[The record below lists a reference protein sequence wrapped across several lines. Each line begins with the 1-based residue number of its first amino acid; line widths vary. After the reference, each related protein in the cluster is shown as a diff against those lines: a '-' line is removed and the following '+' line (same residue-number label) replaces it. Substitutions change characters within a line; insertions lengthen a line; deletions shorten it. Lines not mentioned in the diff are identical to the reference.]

1 MTVRNERNTLFKAL
15 NGLGWPLVIGA
26 AACSVFY
33 VLIFQGPLNTVAMD
47 RYFAS
52 HPVSMF
58 ATGMFFVGLA
68 ALLIKFLDVC
78 GQYLVFSRV
87 TMDSP
92 ADEESPIDACPRLLD
107 NLEEL
112 PKYIRKTYLAQ
123 RFRNAVDFVDRKQS
137 GEGLDDELKYLSDVD
152 AARQQESFSLVRIII
167 WATPMLGFLGTVI
180 GITKALGELGAQSEL
195 LATDPNAAMQSLL
208 SGLYIAFDTTALALC
223 LSIVLMFIQFL
234 VDRVE
239 TQLLINVDDR
249 VHDEL
254 VGCFNV
260 GTGSEPQAAAMQAM
274 ANAVVTT
281 TEKLV
286 RLQTGHWHST
296 IDRANDKWNQML
308 KLSGETISKS
318 LTESLDVSVEN
329 LSNSL
334 AKSHADADEKMG
346 LRWEQWQTALSA
358 NARLLYSQQREL
370 VRQSEIM
377 SKVMDAI
384 GTITTL
390 ETKLNDNLQALAG
403 TKNFEDTVMSLAAT
417 IHLLNSRLAPP
428 TDSVRRVELR
438 SSDSGPPDAGQTLEQ
453 HPVQANE
460 KQANLKQDHAA

>member
-1 MTVRNERNTLFKAL
+1 MTVRNERSSLFKAL
-15 NGLGWPLVIGA
+15 SGLGWPLVIGA

-33 VLIFQGPLNTVAMD
+33 LLIFQGPLNTVAMN

-68 ALLIKFLDVC
+68 ALLIKFAEVC
-78 GQYLVFSRV
+78 GQYLFFSRV
-87 TMDSP
+87 NMDVS

-112 PKYIRKTYLAQ
+112 PNYIRKTYLAQ

-254 VGCFNV
+254 VGCFDV
-260 GTGSEPQAAAMQAM
+260 GNASEPQVVAMQAM
-274 ANAVVTT
+274 ANAVVKT

-286 RLQTGHWHST
+286 RLQTEHWHST
-296 IDRANDKWNQML
+296 IDRANNKWNQML
-308 KLSGETISKS
+308 KLSGETISNS
-318 LTESLDVSVEN
+318 LTQSLDVSVQN
-329 LSNSL
+329 LSDSL
-334 AKSHADADEKMG
+334 AKAHADADEKMG

-377 SKVMDAI
+377 SKVLDAT
-384 GTITTL
+384 GTVTSL
-390 ETKLNDNLQALAG
+390 EQKLNDNLQALAG
-403 TKNFEDTVMSLAAT
+403 AKNFEDTVMSLAAT

-438 SSDSGPPDAGQTLEQ
+438 SSDSGPPDAGQTSEQ
-453 HPVQANE
+453 NFV
-460 KQANLKQDHAA
+460 QANLKQDHAA